1 MGRAKFTM
9 MILIVRLSLILLFLL
24 SPRACLRAAG
34 LVWQN
39 DSTAVLFWTA
49 PGDDHRLGRAAYYDM
64 RFTPESVGTD
74 TAGWWLRADII
85 TPTPRPSL
93 AGAADS
99 LIISGL
105 SPNITY
111 YFALKT
117 ADEVWNWSPVSNI
130 AVVYGLSCAD
140 VNGDGRLD
148 LIDAV
153 YMTDY
158 FFNGG
163 SAPVENTG
171 DFDASGTV
179 DFIDMVILSR
189 YFYDGGQQPSC
200 IH

>member
-1 MGRAKFTM
+1 MKS
-9 MILIVRLSLILLFLL
+9 ILRLFLVSFLFL
-24 SPRACLRAAG
+24 SPAPCIRAAG
-34 LVWQN
+34 LIWQN

-49 PGDDHRLGRAAYYDM
+49 PGDDHRQGRAAFYDI
-64 RFTPESVGTD
+64 RFTPETVGTD
-74 TAGWWLRADII
+74 TVEWWRRADII
-85 TPTPRPSL
+85 SPTPRPSL

-117 ADEVWNWSPVSNI
+117 ADEVWNWSPISNI

-148 LIDAV
+148 LLDAV

-158 FFNGG
+158 FFNDG
-163 SAPVENTG
+163 SAPVEATG
-171 DFDASGTV
+171 DFDASGAV

-189 YFYDGGQQPSC
+189 YFYDGGPQPTC